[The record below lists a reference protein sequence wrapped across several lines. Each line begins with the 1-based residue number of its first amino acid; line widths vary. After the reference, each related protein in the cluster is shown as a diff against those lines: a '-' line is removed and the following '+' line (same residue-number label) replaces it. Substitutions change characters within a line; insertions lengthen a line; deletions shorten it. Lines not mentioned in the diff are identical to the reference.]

1 MSDVSGG
8 IPDYSSGNLN
18 DTSLWQRVW
27 WWSVLFSP
35 LVVLWS
41 GGLKDLHSDYLQWI
55 LQTQN
60 NPFEQLTASSDL
72 KFNSKISGRILRVRS

>member
-1 MSDVSGG
+1 MSDVANG
-8 IPDYSSGNLN
+8 ISDDSDENREN
-18 DTSLWQRVW
+18 TSLWRRS